1 MTTQPAPDMAESAS
15 ALVDGQLP
23 AAVAG
28 PALDWVCQTA
38 EGRRHWQACHL
49 IGEVLRAGQI
59 STPARDAEFLQRL
72 QTRLQGEP
80 TPVAAPVTSL
90 SIAQSPTSTP
100 VTDMIRT
107 EAAAANEALFRWRLI
122 AGVAALGLVAV
133 LGWQMGDE
141 AGARLAALQPVA
153 QPAAAPVVAAD
164 SGDPAKPPRMLRD
177 PQLDALLA
185 AHKQV
190 GGASALQMPS
200 GFLRNATFEGTGR

>member
-1 MTTQPAPDMAESAS
+1 MTTQPVPDMAESAS

-23 AAVAG
+23 AAAAG
-28 PALDWVCQTA
+28 PVLDWVCQTA

-49 IGEVLRAGQI
+49 IGEVLRGGQI

-80 TPVAAPVTSL
+80 TPVAATVTPL

-100 VTDMIRT
+100 VTGMIRT
-107 EAAAANEALFRWRLI
+107 EAAAANDDLFRWRWI

-141 AGARLAALQPVA
+141 AGGRLLALQPVA
-153 QPAAAPVVAAD
+153 QPAATQALAAD
-164 SGDPAKPPRMLRD
+164 SGDSTQPQRMLRD

-185 AHKQV
+185 AHKQA

>member
-1 MTTQPAPDMAESAS
+1 MTTQPVPDMAESAS

-23 AAVAG
+23 VAAAG
-28 PALDWVCQTA
+28 PVLDWVCQTA

-100 VTDMIRT
+100 VTGMIRT
-107 EAAAANEALFRWRLI
+107 EAAAANDDLFRWRWI

-141 AGARLAALQPVA
+141 AGGRLLALQPVA
-153 QPAAAPVVAAD
+153 QPAATQALAAD
-164 SGDPAKPPRMLRD
+164 SGDSTQPQRMLRD

-185 AHKQV
+185 AHKQA

>member
-1 MTTQPAPDMAESAS
+1 MTTQPVPDMVESAS

-23 AAVAG
+23 AAAAG
-28 PALDWVCQTA
+28 PVLDWVCQTA

-49 IGEVLRAGQI
+49 IGEVLRGGQI

-80 TPVAAPVTSL
+80 TPVAATVTSL

-100 VTDMIRT
+100 VTGMIRT
-107 EAAAANEALFRWRLI
+107 EAAAANDDLFRWRWI

-141 AGARLAALQPVA
+141 AGGRLLALQPVA
-153 QPAAAPVVAAD
+153 QPAATQALAAD
-164 SGDPAKPPRMLRD
+164 SGDSTQPQRMLRD

-185 AHKQV
+185 AHKQA